1 MLSPQPFLYF
11 SYVMRT
17 ANELRGLA
25 RVLWDNESIRERE
38 EATLNNAVS
47 TLEDALK
54 LLEIFQKYSIF
65 PVGYFE
71 IGQETFEKTHKLL
84 NSENINE

>member
-1 MLSPQPFLYF
+1 MLSPQPFLY
-11 SYVMRT
+11 SRYIMRT
-17 ANELRGLA
+17 PNELRWLA
-25 RVLWDNESIRERE
+25 KMLWDNESIKKREKM
-38 EATLNNAVS
+38 TLNNAVS